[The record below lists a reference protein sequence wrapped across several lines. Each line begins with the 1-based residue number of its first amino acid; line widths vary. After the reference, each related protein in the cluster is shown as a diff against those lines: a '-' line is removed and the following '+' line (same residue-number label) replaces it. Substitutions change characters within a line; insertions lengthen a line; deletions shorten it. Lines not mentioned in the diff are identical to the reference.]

1 MSISA
6 TDLGNAIRAA
16 LDTAFGDG
24 GTFGAD
30 RQKAAD
36 AIAGAVA
43 AAHNA
48 DAPPANK
55 EQFSAPSASVLT
67 TTSTVLADV
76 SGLAFPVAA
85 SSVYEFEFVLPS
97 DPGASGLKF
106 AITGPA
112 GVLSLLYEFVSSEG
126 GVGALAAFGTVL
138 ITTSVDPFIRRIR
151 GLVFTGATAGT
162 VQLQFASG
170 STSASSIGMC
180 AHVRY
185 AKVG

>member
-112 GVLSLLYEFVSSEG
+112 GVLSLLYEFVS
-126 GVGALAAFGTVL
+126 
-138 ITTSVDPFIRRIR
+138 PFIRRIR